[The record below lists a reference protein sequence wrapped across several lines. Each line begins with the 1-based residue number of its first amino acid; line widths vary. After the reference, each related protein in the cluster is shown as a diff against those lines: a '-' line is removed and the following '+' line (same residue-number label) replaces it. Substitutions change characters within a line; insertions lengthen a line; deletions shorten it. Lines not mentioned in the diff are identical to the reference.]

1 MCVRRA
7 QTHVWPPGIPHGRY
21 RELLGRRARAFLL
34 RLRTDCSRTA
44 ERLFRLTNNGSP
56 SCAQCPAEETL
67 EHIQLQCP
75 GYNDQRRQLFG
86 VYGRLGLLNPL
97 RRAGP
102 DIPSASAAPG
112 LIIAFYA
119 DDRLR
124 RSRNKKRQLRRMARE
139 TPAWRR
145 RNPTWTSGRQAPETG
160 AMGGGQRLSSAAL
173 ETLRVD
179 H

>member
-1 MCVRRA
+1 MLISKRSSWKNSVSGPRGPTAQTPGSGDSFSCVRPQQR
-7 QTHVWPPGIPHGRY
+7 PGA
-21 RELLGRRARAFLL
+21 ARALQFYG
-34 RLRTDCSRTA
+34 A
-44 ERLFRLTNNGSP
+44 GGSGTP
-56 SCAQCPAEETL
+56 FVGPIHATPL
-67 EHIQLQCP
+67 W
-75 GYNDQRRQLFG
+75 
-86 VYGRLGLLNPL
+86 PL

-119 DDRLR
+119 DACPW
-124 RSRNKKRQLRRMARE
+124 RSRKRRRQLRRIAWE
-139 TPAWRR
+139 TPGWRR

-160 AMGGGQRLSSAAL
+160 AMGGGQRLFSAAL